1 MAEPARQTVET
12 AEPIPVRSRRFG
24 TYDVPVDRL
33 LQFPEGLIGF
43 PQARRFA
50 LLDAT
55 RSDAPFRRLLCVDEP
70 ELGFVVCDPEAL
82 WPGYG
87 AALPPYEGGRE
98 NLAVLA
104 IITIPKNPLEM
115 TANLMAPLV
124 VDCRTRVGRQL
135 VLDTGRFSTR
145 HPLLPPGDATTAP
158 AGDRPVAR

>member
-1 MAEPARQTVET
+1 MAEPARKAVDGTES
-12 AEPIPVRSRRFG
+12 IPVRSRRFG
-24 TYDVPVDRL
+24 EYEVPADRL
-33 LQFPEGLIGF
+33 LHFPEGLIGF
-43 PQARRFA
+43 PQARRFV

-55 RSDAPFRRLLCVDEP
+55 RPDAPFRRLLCVDEP

-87 AALPPYEGGRE
+87 GALPPYEGGRE

-135 VLDTGRFSTR
+135 VLDIGRFSTR
-145 HPLLPPGDATTAP
+145 HALLPPADGTTGQA
-158 AGDRPVAR
+158 AERT